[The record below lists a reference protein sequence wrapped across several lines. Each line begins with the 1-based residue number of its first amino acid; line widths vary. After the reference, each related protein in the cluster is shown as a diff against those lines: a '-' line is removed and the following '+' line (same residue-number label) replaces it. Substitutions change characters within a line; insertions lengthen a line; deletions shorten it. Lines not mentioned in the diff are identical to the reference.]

1 MYVVLRIRVQ
11 CQIFTLVI
19 LPSHALKKKV
29 RIFFLSNTRTK
40 KTLLYSTKEQSMKYL
55 AGIAGRWGRISSS
68 LSDSV
73 SESDPAWKN
82 LDIFTLWL

>member
-1 MYVVLRIRVQ
+1 M
-11 CQIFTLVI
+11 
-19 LPSHALKKKV
+19 LKKKEKKKGEN
-29 RIFFLSNTRTK
+29 IFFKQHTHK
-40 KTLLYSTKEQSMKYL
+40 KNLLYSTKEQSMKYL